1 MWGVLPLREN
11 MKRMLFLTAWC
22 LCRKVKPWGSKLLL
36 WCCSS
41 NTLKLEPESLWG
53 DRTTTDWK
61 EEQLRKVLEDLPTN
75 TLWNTENMLY
85 PEVRELQRADNSLV
99 LRWQEIQLLVP
110 PPTSVGAKAKQ
121 KSKLKATKQT
131 PRVWAIPIDHTRS
144 TQSMWE
150 DTADCES
157 ELKMVS

>member
-22 LCRKVKPWGSKLLL
+22 LCRKAKPWGSKLLL

-61 EEQLRKVLEDLPTN
+61 RRAVQESIGRSANKPTMKY
-75 TLWNTENMLY
+75 WKY
-85 PEVRELQRADNSLV
+85 PEVREVQRADNSFV

-110 PPTSVGAKAKQ
+110 PPASVGAKAKQ
-121 KSKLKATKQT
+121 NSKLKVTKQS
-131 PRVWAIPIDHTRS
+131 PWVWTIPIDHTRS

-150 DTADCES
+150 DTADCEN